1 MSYPSNLNF
10 IIGKLESVAGVAE
23 TLTSADF
30 DVRIMNP
37 QLTYNTEVDDEAAR
51 YARGDHAEAESVYG
65 SRSAQIAF
73 DMRIAWADEGATGI
87 NVPDTFKFLNACGL
101 QTVNYLDTASGKYVG
116 RALQPLKVG
125 DEKTMTIGFYQVDR
139 AVTPTAIRTLI
150 AGAMGT
156 VTIGCEKVGAP
167 MIAKCTFTGKLI
179 GTSTIANAD
188 IPYPTDMSQL
198 HPEKFINNSLYID
211 YKTVKLNTFTLDP
224 GCEIQ
229 PVTDQG
235 DPTGYSHFAIVSR
248 KPRFSC
254 DPLITSKTND
264 DPIGDI
270 VAGCTGLYNVERGVL
285 KTNRYRLCM
294 PRMQMLPPAL
304 AAREGMEGWN
314 KTFKLMN
321 NGYTG
326 MLGDTGLTPEC
337 TFELLIGFH
346 ETGMTASTTGM
357 YM

>member
-1 MSYPSNLNF
+1 MGYPSSLVF
-10 IIGKLESVAGVAE
+10 VVGKLESSTGAAE

-37 QLTYNTEVDDEAAR
+37 TLTYNTEVDDEAAK

-73 DMRIAWADEGATGI
+73 DMRIAWADEATGSI
-87 NVPDTFKFLNACGL
+87 VEPDTFKFLQACGL
-101 QTVNYLDTASGKYVG
+101 KTVAYTDTVSGKVIG
-116 RALQPLKVG
+116 RALQPLKAG
-125 DEKTMTIGFYQVDR
+125 DEKTITIGFYQVDR
-139 AVTPTAIRTLI
+139 AATPTAIRTII

-211 YKTVKLNTFTLDP
+211 GKTVKLNTFTLDP

-235 DPTGYSHFAIVSR
+235 DATGYSHFAVVAR

-254 DPLITSKTND
+254 DPLLTSLTND

-270 VAGCTGLYNVERGVL
+270 VAGCTGLYSVDRAVL

-294 PRMQMLPPAL
+294 PRAQMLPPAL

-326 MLGDTGLTPEC
+326 SLGDTGLPAEC
-337 TFELLIGFH
+337 TFELLIGLH
-346 ETGMTASTTGM
+346 ETGMAGDTGM
-357 YM
+357 YL